1 MGTFLELAT
10 DLLIATLQSLVSMLS
25 CAWVQALMAL
35 VVVAFTVS
43 LFKRL
48 TT

>member
-1 MGTFLELAT
+1 MSTFLQLAGS
-10 DLLIATLQSLVSMLS
+10 LLQATLSSLVSMLS

-35 VVVAFTVS
+35 VVVAFVVS
-43 LFKRL
+43 IFKRL